1 MGKLLS
7 YRVTWGGL
15 VFLPMLLSATSRDE
29 LAELVDLIYGGLL
42 KTAFSCVFVCSSL
55 YGLLD
60 RHPDLGGEAYASQK
74 EADVA

>member
-1 MGKLLS
+1 MP
-7 YRVTWGGL
+7 V
-15 VFLPMLLSATSRDE
+15 LLSATSRDE

-42 KTAFSCVFVCSSL
+42 KTTFSCVFVCSSL

-74 EADVA
+74 EPDAA